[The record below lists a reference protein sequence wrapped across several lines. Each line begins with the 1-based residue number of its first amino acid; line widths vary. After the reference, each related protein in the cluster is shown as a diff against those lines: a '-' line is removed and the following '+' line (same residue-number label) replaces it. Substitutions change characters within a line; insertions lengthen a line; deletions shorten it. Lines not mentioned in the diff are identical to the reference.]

1 MEPFGGLLKMGGARL
16 RRARL
21 GCAHQ
26 AAVAVVL
33 VGLTLALS
41 AMHATHPV
49 LVTYGVCVLM
59 LGTGLSLAHA
69 RTTAEVAFMVVALT
83 LSAWLLHRRLVAS
96 VSHAAISGMGA
107 QLHDVAASVLALCVT
122 AHTGLQPASTIVLF
136 ALLLLVPRAGTN
148 PFVETGTTRF

>member
-1 MEPFGGLLKMGGARL
+1 MGGARL

-26 AAVAVVL
+26 GAVTVVL
-33 VGLTLALS
+33 VGITLVLS